1 MYDRRRP
8 AFVSDDQLIKMTI
21 FMKKYFIITGTS
33 RGLGLAFADNL
44 LDENHVLFLIS
55 RNESKDFSH
64 KALTKNCRIH
74 FLNHDLSKPD
84 VIPKLASSIIEQI
97 DERHCTGIYLINNA
111 ATAEPVKPIDKA
123 DQGEIAHA
131 AMLNYVAPALLTSAF
146 IKLTEKIKCR
156 KMILNITSGAA
167 TNPHH
172 GMGMYCSTK
181 AAVDQFT
188 RCVAI
193 EQETREN
200 PVHLHAISP
209 GFVDT
214 VMLRGLADKSIDEFA
229 SKPMF
234 EEVISSGKPVAPEKV
249 AKMILDLWLN
259 EKLKHGEVSH
269 LSDYA

>member
-1 MYDRRRP
+1 
-8 AFVSDDQLIKMTI
+8 
-21 FMKKYFIITGTS
+21 MKKYFIITGTS
-33 RGLGLAFADNL
+33 RGLGLAFAEKL
-44 LDENHVLFLIS
+44 LDHNHELFLIS
-55 RNESKDFSH
+55 RNQSKELSQ
-64 KALTKNCRIH
+64 KALMKNCRIH
-74 FLNHDLSKPD
+74 AVKYDLSKPD
-84 VIPKLASSIIEQI
+84 AIPGLVSNIMEQI
-97 DERHCTGIYLINNA
+97 DDRHCTGIYLINNA

-131 AMLNYVAPALLTSAF
+131 AMLNYVAPVLLTSAF
-146 IKLTEKIKCR
+146 IKLTEKIKCH
-156 KMILNITSGAA
+156 KMVLNITSGAA

-214 VMLRGLADKSIDEFA
+214 VMLRGLAGKSIDDFA
-229 SKPMF
+229 SRPVF
-234 EEVISSGKPVAPEKV
+234 NDVISSGKPVAPEKV

-269 LSDYA
+269 LSDYS